1 MFIDL
6 KIVCFQVC
14 ISIFVGSFRK
24 LACSDNLLKS
34 QGEEKVQFFYN
45 FPENVKNEH
54 IYDLHMP
61 SPTVRPLRFFVFFGE

>member
-1 MFIDL
+1 MFSD
-6 KIVCFQVC
+6 F

-34 QGEEKVQFFYN
+34 PGEEKYSFYD

>member
-6 KIVCFQVC
+6 KIACFQIF

-34 QGEEKVQFFYN
+34 QGEEKYSFYD